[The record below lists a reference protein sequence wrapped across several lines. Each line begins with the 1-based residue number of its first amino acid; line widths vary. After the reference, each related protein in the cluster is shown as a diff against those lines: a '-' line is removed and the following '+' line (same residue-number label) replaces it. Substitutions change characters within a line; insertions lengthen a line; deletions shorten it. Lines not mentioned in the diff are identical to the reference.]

1 MIPGLMMMLVGA
13 VLLYLAVVDTDLK
26 VVADQFMRGVVI
38 KRDFSK

>member
-26 VVADQFMRGVVI
+26 VVGEQFMRGVVI
-38 KRDFSK
+38 KREFK